1 MVRGGMGV
9 AGVAIVA
16 AVMLA
21 AQASGQGAAE
31 RRELG
36 PHAHGHGTLDVAIE
50 AGSVRMELHAPGDDI
65 VGFEYTA
72 KTPEDKA
79 KVAAAMATLK
89 DVVALL
95 AIPAAAQ
102 CRVVTANVAVAAEEL
117 DDDEK
122 AAQAA
127 GVAAGRPP
135 EEHSEFRAEYELTC
149 AQPRQLRGFNTATY
163 FAKFPN
169 AEDLDVSIITT
180 KGQAAFEANRAHPV
194 ITLGP
199 GLL

>member
-1 MVRGGMGV
+1 MRGGMGV
-9 AGVAIVA
+9 AAVAAVA
-16 AVMLA
+16 AVMFA
-21 AQASGQGAAE
+21 AQACAQGAVE

-50 AGSVRMELHAPGDDI
+50 AGSVRMELHAPGNDI
-65 VGFEYTA
+65 VGFEYAA
-72 KTPEDKA
+72 KTPDDKA
-79 KVAAAMATLK
+79 AVAAAMSTLK

-95 AIPAAAQ
+95 GIPAAAQ
-102 CRVVTANVAVAAEEL
+102 CRVTTANVALAAEEL

-127 GVAAGRPP
+127 AIAAGRPP
-135 EEHSEFRAEYELTC
+135 EEHSEFIAEYELTC
-149 AQPRQLRGFNTATY
+149 AQPGQLRGFNTATY

-169 AEDLDVSIITT
+169 GEDLDVSIITA

-194 ITLGP
+194 ITFGP